1 MLEPKFEIIHNS
13 AFKKNSLRI
22 FLIGESRV
30 ELRKSGHDTP
40 GSVTEFPETVP
51 QYLMSGF
58 VAGIG
63 IGGWSI
69 HSFNVTG
76 SFCFS

>member
-1 MLEPKFEIIHNS
+1 MK
-13 AFKKNSLRI
+13 I

-30 ELRKSGHDTP
+30 ELRKSSQNTP

-69 HSFNVTG
+69 QFQSDWEFLFQLTVDTPT
-76 SFCFS
+76 